1 MRNRRR
7 VSVVWARRASRV
19 RSTGEASGEDTTIM
33 PDARDSGAG
42 TLDGLTRS
50 TGRRDFLRM
59 AALGGAGL
67 ALPALL
73 AACSDQYS
81 TGVPIGGGANTG
93 VTLDFSNDFGV
104 LNYAYALEQLEAAFY
119 TQVIATPYTGMPSGE
134 KDLLTA
140 IRDHEVIHRD
150 FLGAALAAAPNS
162 KKIQNLAVNFSSIN
176 FASRDSVLGA
186 AKTFEDLGVAAYN
199 GAGQIIS
206 SPLYLGLA
214 GKIVS
219 VEGRHAAAI
228 RDVIAGGTGIAFADN
243 TVVDDTTGL
252 DRAFSPTTVLSM
264 AGVYITTK
272 ISTSNLPTLVGL
284 SS

>member
-1 MRNRRR
+1 
-7 VSVVWARRASRV
+7 
-19 RSTGEASGEDTTIM
+19 M
-33 PDARDSGAG
+33 PDARGSGAG

-50 TGRRDFLRM
+50 TGRRDFLRI

-73 AACSDQYS
+73 AACDSGYS
-81 TGVPIGGGANTG
+81 TGVGMGTG
-93 VTLDFSNDFGV
+93 PNPGVNLDFSNDFGV

-119 TQVIATPYTGMPSGE
+119 TKVIAAPYTGMPSGE

-150 FLGAALAAAPNS
+150 FLAAALGA
-162 KKIQNLAVNFSSIN
+162 KKIPNLTVDFSTIN
-176 FASRDSVLGA
+176 FTSRDSVLGA
-186 AKTFEDLGVAAYN
+186 AKIFEDLGVAAYN

-228 RDVIAGGTGIAFADN
+228 RDVIAGSTGIAFADSP
-243 TVVDDTTGL
+243 VVDDMSGL

-264 AGVYITTK
+264 AGTYITTK